1 MRHDPLQEPAET
13 DEPTSPRST
22 VLQNLRAY
30 STHVTVPAQLVA
42 VHIPLTP
49 FQDLDHC
56 ETMPCE
62 VLTSGGIMR
71 RREFISLVSG
81 AASWPLVACAQQSAM
96 PVSGFLNNTSPE

>member
-1 MRHDPLQEPAET
+1 
-13 DEPTSPRST
+13 
-22 VLQNLRAY
+22 LQNLRAY

-71 RREFISLVSG
+71 RREFISLVSARQPHG
-81 AASWPLVACAQQSAM
+81 RSRRGRRCGIMSQRSVK
-96 PVSGFLNNTSPE
+96 

>member
-1 MRHDPLQEPAET
+1 MRHDPLQEPDRDGLAYFAQVN
-13 DEPTSPRST
+13 S
-22 VLQNLRAY
+22 LQNLRAY

-96 PVSGFLNNTSPE
+96 PVSGFLNN

>member
-56 ETMPCE
+56 ETMRCV
-62 VLTSGGIMR
+62 VLTPGGDYETPRFHHAAR
-71 RREFISLVSG
+71 RCGGRVVARGAG
-81 AASWPLVACAQQSAM
+81 AAGDAGDRISRQR
-96 PVSGFLNNTSPE
+96 GR